1 MHGEAAR
8 QRNDTMMSSGGDAA
22 KHKLPGNYKLTCVK
36 QYKDGLRLKSK
47 LRLVL
52 PISMLLPCTCM
63 SNSLCRSAIYITMLK
78 LFHTTSGKWWLQV
91 QQCQMMA
98 ARKRQPNRTHCV
110 TQDPSVQCRLS
121 FGRADPLE
129 FWIQTKIQIL
139 QCVAAPLPLSRAVS
153 SSGNQICG
161 TCPSEH
167 TSAAR

>member
-121 FGRADPLE
+121 FGLRGFLDTLSICHFKMPNRVT
-129 FWIQTKIQIL
+129 FPRGDIL
-139 QCVAAPLPLSRAVS
+139 LNKYYKSKSQMEVYTEP
-153 SSGNQICG
+153 
-161 TCPSEH
+161 
-167 TSAAR
+167 